1 MIMNLEELGIT
12 KEDLQERVI
21 ERCCEML
28 LSEVSYDEN
37 ESPRIISSS
46 FERKA
51 KEQIK
56 KIIDEKVTEAG
67 DKHVLPFVAKMIEN
81 TVLQKT
87 NEWGE
92 KTGTPISFI
101 EYLVQRAEVYMTQQV
116 DYKGEEKTNS
126 NSYNWS
132 GRSTRVAYMINK
144 HLHYAIETAMKKA
157 LANANSQIAKGIEEA
172 IKVNM
177 ELVLKNVKCA
187 VTV

>member
-81 TVLQKT
+81 IV
-87 NEWGE
+87 
-92 KTGTPISFI
+92 I
-101 EYLVQRAEVYMTQQV
+101 
-116 DYKGEEKTNS
+116 
-126 NSYNWS
+126 
-132 GRSTRVAYMINK
+132 
-144 HLHYAIETAMKKA
+144 H
-157 LANANSQIAKGIEEA
+157 
-172 IKVNM
+172 
-177 ELVLKNVKCA
+177 
-187 VTV
+187 